1 MAEGKWKSIKQF
13 MCCDKRRKI
22 GYADEFFDFEE
33 FNELKAEAKKKEA
46 PRKKKEEKQ
55 KKKSAPKTVYKLPL
69 TLKSI
74 AGDLVMTEGTG
85 TEEEVKQFLAEQA
98 HSLQSVMF
106 QRKRMHIC
114 AAQRTMKEWKKE
126 PSRLTECRC
135 SLGQKQWMLRH

>member
-1 MAEGKWKSIKQF
+1 MQMS
-13 MCCDKRRKI
+13 
-22 GYADEFFDFEE
+22 FFDFEE

-85 TEEEVKQFLAEQA
+85 TEEEVKQFLAEQGPFFA
-98 HSLQSVMF
+98 
-106 QRKRMHIC
+106 IC
-114 AAQRTMKEWKKE
+114 DV
-126 PSRLTECRC
+126 S
-135 SLGQKQWMLRH
+135 

>member
-1 MAEGKWKSIKQF
+1 MHMS
-13 MCCDKRRKI
+13 
-22 GYADEFFDFEE
+22 FFDLEE

-85 TEEEVKQFLAEQA
+85 TEEEVKQFLAE
-98 HSLQSVMF
+98 
-106 QRKRMHIC
+106 HIC

>member
-1 MAEGKWKSIKQF
+1 MQMS
-13 MCCDKRRKI
+13 
-22 GYADEFFDFEE
+22 FFDFEE

-85 TEEEVKQFLAEQA
+85 RGRSEAVSGRAGPILCN
-98 HSLQSVMF
+98 L
-106 QRKRMHIC
+106 
-114 AAQRTMKEWKKE
+114 
-126 PSRLTECRC
+126 
-135 SLGQKQWMLRH
+135 

>member
-1 MAEGKWKSIKQF
+1 MQMS
-13 MCCDKRRKI
+13 
-22 GYADEFFDFEE
+22 FFDFEE

-85 TEEEVKQFLAEQA
+85 TEEEVKQFLAEQGPFFA
-98 HSLQSVMF
+98 
-106 QRKRMHIC
+106 IC
-114 AAQRTMKEWKKE
+114 DVSKKE
-126 PSRLTECRC
+126 DAYLCRPKNHEGVEKGTITVDGMQVFLDRK
-135 SLGQKQWMLRH
+135 SVV

>member
-1 MAEGKWKSIKQF
+1 MQMS
-13 MCCDKRRKI
+13 
-22 GYADEFFDFEE
+22 FFDFEE

-85 TEEEVKQFLAEQA
+85 TEEEVKQFLAEQGPFFA
-98 HSLQSVMF
+98 
-106 QRKRMHIC
+106 IC
-114 AAQRTMKEWKKE
+114 DVSKKE
-126 PSRLTECRC
+126 DVSYRITCNNGNQRPLINP
-135 SLGQKQWMLRH
+135 

>member
-1 MAEGKWKSIKQF
+1 MQMS
-13 MCCDKRRKI
+13 
-22 GYADEFFDFEE
+22 FFDFEE

-85 TEEEVKQFLAEQA
+85 TEEEVKQFLAEQGPFFA
-98 HSLQSVMF
+98 ICDVSKKEDAYLCRPKNRDGSFFHSFMVLW
-106 QRKRMHIC
+106 
-114 AAQRTMKEWKKE
+114 AAQICI
-126 PSRLTECRC
+126 LF
-135 SLGQKQWMLRH
+135 L

>member
-1 MAEGKWKSIKQF
+1 MQMS
-13 MCCDKRRKI
+13 
-22 GYADEFFDFEE
+22 FFDFEE

-46 PRKKKEEKQ
+46 PRKKKEEKP

-85 TEEEVKQFLAEQA
+85 TEEEVKEFREMLIDWYY
-98 HSLQSVMF
+98 SLQSVMF
-106 QRKRMHIC
+106 QRKMMHIC
-114 AAQRTMKEWKKE
+114 AAQRIMKEWKKE